1 MHWFGGEMQNP
12 NIKSKRHTML
22 GKLFIEAQE
31 RGIDQQEL
39 RDDIV
44 PALIGRRLSSANEKQ
59 ISLVL
64 NHIAGPVKRRTK
76 DEGRREPTRDAS
88 WKRYDSS
95 IAGLKQEITDLAKAR
110 WSDAWE
116 LPLNNF
122 CLRFGVKRWQWLDVS
137 HGRAV
142 KDVLIRLQNAG
153 ATSAMRQPGEEG

>member
-1 MHWFGGEMQNP
+1 MNP
-12 NIKSKRHTML
+12 NIKSKRHAML

-64 NHIAGPVKRRTK
+64 NHIAGPLRRKPHAPCSMPYESSIQGLK
-76 DEGRREPTRDAS
+76 DE
-88 WKRYDSS
+88 
-95 IAGLKQEITDLAKAR
+95 ICDLAKAR
-110 WSDAWE
+110 FGESWE

-122 CLRFGVKRWQWLDVS
+122 CLRFGIKRWQWLDVA

-142 KDVLIRLQNAG
+142 KEALLRLQNLQ
-153 ATSAMRQPGEEG
+153 SKLSNLQSSMERSDEEVPF